1 MEKVKVGIIGTGGIS
16 NAHMGGYK
24 AIPDR
29 VEMTAVCDI
38 DEEKVKAYAERYN
51 VPRWYTDYNEML
63 AKENLDAVSV
73 TTWNAA
79 HKGAAIAAL
88 NAGVNVICEKPMAMN
103 TAEAEEMKAV
113 AEKNGKVLQIGFVR
127 RYGADAAMLKKFIDA
142 GTLGDLYYAK
152 ATYLRRSGCPGGWF
166 GDKSYSGGGPLID
179 LGVHVMDLVRYLAG
193 CPKPISAYGA
203 TFNNLGPDRAS
214 GAKSNLG
221 YESKQAKSQYQ
232 FNVEDFTSAMIR
244 FDNGLV
250 LTVEAS
256 FNLNIKEDSSDI
268 QLFGTKGGTKIGDT
282 TEFFTDMNGEFINI
296 TPAGGGAQFQ
306 FTQSFNAE
314 IAHFIDCVQY
324 GVPCRAPAED
334 GVILMKMIDAIYK
347 SAETGHEVEIT
358 Y

>member
-1 MEKVKVGIIGTGGIS
+1 
-16 NAHMGGYK
+16 
-24 AIPDR
+24 
-29 VEMTAVCDI
+29 
-38 DEEKVKAYAERYN
+38 
-51 VPRWYTDYNEML
+51 
-63 AKENLDAVSV
+63 
-73 TTWNAA
+73 
-79 HKGAAIAAL
+79 
-88 NAGVNVICEKPMAMN
+88 
-103 TAEAEEMKAV
+103 
-113 AEKNGKVLQIGFVR
+113 
-127 RYGADAAMLKKFIDA
+127 
-142 GTLGDLYYAK
+142 
-152 ATYLRRSGCPGGWF
+152 
-166 GDKSYSGGGPLID
+166 
-179 LGVHVMDLVRYLAG
+179 
-193 CPKPISAYGA
+193 
-203 TFNNLGPDRAS
+203 
-214 GAKSNLG
+214 
-221 YESKQAKSQYQ
+221 
-232 FNVEDFTSAMIR
+232 MIR

>member
-1 MEKVKVGIIGTGGIS
+1 MTG
-16 NAHMGGYK
+16 YL

-38 DEEKVKAYAERYN
+38 DEEKVKAYAAKFN

-63 AKENLDAVSV
+63 AKEDLDAVSV

-103 TAEAEEMKAV
+103 AEEAEEMKAV

-127 RYGADAAMLKKFIDA
+127 RYGADAAMIKKFLDG

-193 CPKPISAYGA
+193 CPKPISAYGV
-203 TFNNLGPDRAS
+203 TYNNLGPDRAS

-221 YESKQAKSQYQ
+221 YESKQAKNKYQ

-256 FNLNIKEDSSDI
+256 FNLNIKEDTEGI

-282 TEFFTDMNGEFINI
+282 TDFYTDMNGEFVNI
-296 TPAGGGAQFQ
+296 APAGGGAQFQ

-314 IAHFIDCVQY
+314 IAHFIDCVQN